1 MIRHA
6 RTTSLLLATI
16 VAAGACANDEVTAPI
31 SPSLRPAFSA
41 STSLPPEAPWA
52 EVIVGE
58 TGPGSMYELRM
69 PQNWSTGAVVYY
81 AHGFNDPGDAL
92 ALPFKENI
100 EATFKALG
108 EKGYA
113 IAASSF
119 SENGFA
125 VKDGVQRTH
134 QLRGLFTS
142 RFGRAEKSYL
152 MGHSLGGAIVVELA
166 EKYPN
171 QYDGALAM
179 CGMVGGSQLQI
190 DYLGN
195 VRSAFDAI
203 YPGVLRG
210 SAVDIPADLT
220 RQEVEAKATQAMAAN
235 PLGAL
240 ALARL
245 LPIPVDA
252 PLSSV
257 PAQIGGAV
265 AALGFHVRGGRDV
278 IDHTQGHNA
287 FDNTATVYGGGF
299 GPYNADYFAAKV
311 ERFTAS
317 PDAQNYLA
325 HWFEPTGDL
334 QIPVLTLHTMWDPA
348 VPTAHERKLAAV
360 VSAAGRSEMLRQNTG
375 ALTNAFNHC
384 GFGTAEVV
392 SNFEQLVGWVAS
404 RQ

>member
-1 MIRHA
+1 MNRHA

-16 VAAGACANDEVTAPI
+16 VAAGACANDEVMAPA
-31 SPSLRPAFSA
+31 SVTLRPALSA
-41 STSLPPEAPWA
+41 STSLPAEAPWA

-69 PQNWSTGAVVYY
+69 PRNWTTRSVVYY
-81 AHGFNDPGDAL
+81 EHGFNDPTDAL

-100 EATFKALG
+100 EATFKVLG

-125 VKDGVQRTH
+125 VKDGMQRTH

-152 MGHSLGGAIVVELA
+152 MGHSLGGAIVVALA

-195 VRSAFDAI
+195 VRAAFDAI

-210 SAVDIPADLT
+210 TAVDIPADLT
-220 RQEVEAKATQAMAAN
+220 RQEVETKATQAMSAN

-245 LPIPVDA
+245 LPLPADA

-257 PAQIGGAV
+257 PAQIGGVV
-265 AALGFHVRGGRDV
+265 AALSFHVRGGRDV

-287 FDNTATVYGGGF
+287 FDNTTTVYGGGF
-299 GPYNADYFAAKV
+299 GPYGADFFNATIA
-311 ERFTAS
+311 RFTAS
-317 PDAQNYLA
+317 PDARNYLEL
-325 HWFEPTGDL
+325 WFEPTGDL
-334 QIPVLTLHTMWDPA
+334 RIPVMTLHTMWDPA
-348 VPTAHERKLAAV
+348 VPTAHERKLASV
-360 VSAAGRSEMLRQNTG
+360 VNAAGRGEMLRQNTG

-392 SNFEQLVGWVAS
+392 SNFEQLVAWVAS
-404 RQ
+404 LQ